1 MIVDER
7 KLNDAVRYIRSKT
20 RFKPTVAL
28 ILGSGLGD
36 FADTLSADVSLPSAD
51 IPHYPRSTVQGHEGK
66 LVFGHVV
73 RGNQT
78 SPPLLVF
85 KGRVHYYETQSV
97 PPIVFPVY
105 VASKL
110 GAKILLVT
118 NAAGGINRSFKA
130 GQLMLIRDFLSL
142 TFLKLVFPRGNKG
155 NSKERLEW
163 PLEGRERNQLLFDGR
178 IQDGIRANATSLG
191 IDLKEGTYCWLK
203 GPTYETASEIEMLRR
218 LGADAVGMSTVPE
231 TLAAKQLSMRVAGI
245 SLISN
250 MATGI
255 TGEKLSHQE
264 VTDTANRVKKSFTEL
279 MQNILL
285 NLPV

>member
-1 MIVDER
+1 MIDES
-7 KLNDAVRYIRSKT
+7 KLQEAVRYIRRQT
-20 RFKPTVAL
+20 DCQPTVAL

-36 FADTLSADVSLPSAD
+36 FADSLTVLKAITSAD
-51 IPHYPRSTVQGHEGK
+51 IPHYPKSTVQGHEGK
-66 LVFGHVV
+66 LVFGHIV
-73 RGNQT
+73 RGKRQ
-78 SPPLLVF
+78 SSPLLVF

-105 VASKL
+105 VASRL

-118 NAAGGINRSFKA
+118 NAAGGINRSLKA
-130 GQLMLIRDFLSL
+130 GQLMLIRDILSL
-142 TFLKLVFPRGNKG
+142 TFLKLIFPDGEGSKNKF
-155 NSKERLEW
+155 EW
-163 PLEGRERNQLLFDGR
+163 PLDGR
-178 IQDGIRANATSLG
+178 ISNQIVFDEEIQNTIRESATNLG
-191 IDLKEGTYCWLK
+191 IDLKEGSYCWLK

-218 LGADAVGMSTVPE
+218 MGADAVGMSTVPE
-231 TLAAKQLSMRVAGI
+231 VLAAKRLSMRVGGI

-279 MQNILL
+279 MQDILL
-285 NLPV
+285 ALPQ

>member
-1 MIVDER
+1 
-7 KLNDAVRYIRSKT
+7 
-20 RFKPTVAL
+20 
-28 ILGSGLGD
+28 
-36 FADTLSADVSLPSAD
+36 
-51 IPHYPRSTVQGHEGK
+51 
-66 LVFGHVV
+66 
-73 RGNQT
+73 
-78 SPPLLVF
+78 
-85 KGRVHYYETQSV
+85 
-97 PPIVFPVY
+97 
-105 VASKL
+105 
-110 GAKILLVT
+110 
-118 NAAGGINRSFKA
+118 
-130 GQLMLIRDFLSL
+130 
-142 TFLKLVFPRGNKG
+142 LVFPRGNKG

>member
-1 MIVDER
+1 MLIDDR
-7 KLNDAVRYIRSKT
+7 KLTDAVRFIRTKT
-20 RFKPTVAL
+20 QFKPKVAL

-36 FADTLSADVSLPSAD
+36 FADTISAAASINSAD
-51 IPHYPRSTVQGHEGK
+51 IPHYPKSTVQGHEGK

-73 RGNQT
+73 RGKQT

-85 KGRVHYYETQSV
+85 KGRVHYYETQAV
-97 PPIVFPVY
+97 PPIIFPVY
-105 VASKL
+105 VASRL

-118 NAAGGINRSFKA
+118 NAAGGINRTFKA
-130 GQLMLIRDFLSL
+130 GQLMLIRDILSL
-142 TFLKLVFPRGNKG
+142 TFLKLIFPNGNKKAFA
-155 NSKERLEW
+155 KELGW
-163 PLEGRERNQLLFDGR
+163 PLDGR
-178 IQDGIRANATSLG
+178 ISNQIVFDEELQATVREGATELG
-191 IDLKEGTYCWLK
+191 IDLKEGSYCWLK

-218 LGADAVGMSTVPE
+218 MGADAVGMSTVPE

-279 MQNILL
+279 MHNILL
-285 NLPV
+285 RLPE

>member
-1 MIVDER
+1 MIDES
-7 KLNDAVRYIRSKT
+7 KLREAVSYIRERT
-20 RFKPTVAL
+20 NFRPTVAL

-36 FADTLSADVSLPSAD
+36 FAETLSVAASISSVE
-51 IPHYPRSTVQGHEGK
+51 IPHYPKSTVQGHEGK

-73 RGNQT
+73 RGKQS
-78 SPPLLVF
+78 SPPVLVF
-85 KGRVHYYETQSV
+85 KGRVHYYETKSV

-130 GQLMLIRDFLSL
+130 GQLMLIKDFLTL
-142 TFLKLVFPRGNKG
+142 TFLKLIFAGGKKLSSR
-155 NSKERLEW
+155 EELEW
-163 PLEGRERNQLLFDGR
+163 PLEGRVRNQLLFDER
-178 IQDGIRANATSLG
+178 LQDGIRTNATNLG

-218 LGADAVGMSTVPE
+218 IGVDAVGMSTVPE

-264 VTDTANRVKKSFTEL
+264 VTDTANRIKKSFTEL

-285 NLPV
+285 DLPT